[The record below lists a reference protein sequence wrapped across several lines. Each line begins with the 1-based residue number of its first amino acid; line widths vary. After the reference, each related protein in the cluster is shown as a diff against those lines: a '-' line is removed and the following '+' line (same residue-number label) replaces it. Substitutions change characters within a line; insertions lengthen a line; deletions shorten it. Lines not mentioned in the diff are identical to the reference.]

1 MVWVGDL
8 CREAVSSCS
17 YLGGRKKLHLL
28 VLTYKS
34 VFLNQ
39 RKALLS
45 PLSFTRGRLCHFYG
59 FEAKGF
65 LTWLCPCHTMLHL
78 VLTKTTRS
86 HLSVSVDVCQLV
98 LVSVCLCFCLSL
110 SLCFRLFLCAWVWI
124 CRMCLTCPE
133 ACKKQPSFF

>member
-8 CREAVSSCS
+8 CKETVSSCS

-65 LTWLCPCHTMLHL
+65 LTWLCPCQQYIFTQYFIWS
-78 VLTKTTRS
+78 RS
-86 HLSVSVDVCQLV
+86 L
-98 LVSVCLCFCLSL
+98 SVCLSFCLSL
-110 SLCFRLFLCAWVWI
+110 SLCFPPFLCAWVWM

-133 ACKKQPSFF
+133 ACKKQHSFF